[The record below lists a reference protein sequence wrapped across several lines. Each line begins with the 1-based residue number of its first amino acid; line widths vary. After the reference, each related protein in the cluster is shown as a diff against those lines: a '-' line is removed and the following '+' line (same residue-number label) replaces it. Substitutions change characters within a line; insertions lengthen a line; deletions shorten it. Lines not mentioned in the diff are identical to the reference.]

1 MSSILDDPQLMPHAI
16 RACRS
21 PETAADLLPSV
32 PLYESPFFGSS
43 WSDALGADAFAVASD
58 LRRQGYALL
67 DIDEW
72 NFDALAASIIEQ
84 LKPQY
89 PWDAWHASGNANM
102 RLQDA
107 WRTCPEVRELACLGS
122 IVDLLSAVYGR
133 PMFPFQTL
141 NFACG
146 SQQHLHADAVH
157 FNTLPDAWMC
167 GVWVALEDVDADNGP
182 LLYAPGSHR
191 FRFAQNL
198 DIGVPAEAGDAHQG
212 RFHDLWDALA
222 ASGGLQVEPF
232 HARKGQVLIW
242 TAHLLHGG
250 DRHRVRER
258 TRWSQVTHFY
268 AQGCLY
274 YTPMRSNLAVGP
286 MALRKPIDL
295 RTGETV
301 ANTYLGMTVDE
312 EKLRAFSALAPEEAG
327 FDAATYLLLNPD
339 VAASGMDAYE
349 HYVKHGR
356 LENRR
361 IR

>member
-1 MSSILDDPQLMPHAI
+1 MPKSPI
-16 RACRS
+16 RADEACRI
-21 PETAADLLPSV
+21 LPSV
-32 PLYESPFFGSS
+32 PLYDSPFFDVS
-43 WSDALGADAFAVASD
+43 WRGVLGARAYAAA
-58 LRRQGYALL
+58 LNMRLQGYAVL
-67 DIDEW
+67 DLAEASV
-72 NFDALAASIIEQ
+72 DASAEAIAEQ
-84 LKPQY
+84 LRPQY
-89 PWDAWHASGNANM
+89 PWDAWHASGSADM

-107 WRTCPEVRELACLGS
+107 WRSCPEVRELACLDS
-122 IVDLLSAVYGR
+122 VAELLSAVYGR
-133 PMFPFQTL
+133 RMFPFQTL

-167 GVWVALEDVDADNGP
+167 GVWIALEDVDADNGP

-191 FRFAQNL
+191 YRFGQNL
-198 DIGVPAEAGDAHQG
+198 DIGLPADTGDAHQG
-212 RFHDLWDALA
+212 RFHDLWDTLA
-222 ASGGLQVEPF
+222 VSGGLEVKPF

-250 DRHRVRER
+250 DRHRDRDR

-268 AQGCLY
+268 GEGCLY

-286 MALRKPIDL
+286 MAVRTPVDV
-295 RTGETV
+295 RTGECV
-301 ANTYLGMTVDE
+301 PNSYLGMKVDE
-312 EKLRAFSALAPEEAG
+312 EQLRAFSALAPEETG
-327 FDAATYLLLNPD
+327 FDATTYLRLNPD

-349 HYVKHGR
+349 HYVNHGR